1 MNMSTLYSLCF
12 VHGSCS
18 CRNLSLAS
26 TRKWRYEITTN
37 GTVEKAYRGADYGRM
52 IMEAAENFAK
62 EQGYHKITLGA
73 QVTAVGF
80 YERLGYQKQEHLLW
94 MLALN
99 TTK

>member
-1 MNMSTLYSLCF
+1 
-12 VHGSCS
+12 
-18 CRNLSLAS
+18 
-26 TRKWRYEITTN
+26 
-37 GTVEKAYRGADYGRM
+37 M

-94 MLALN
+94 MPALN